1 MALVLNEEH
10 LMLRD
15 SARDFLLS
23 RAPVGHL
30 RKLRDSANENGFS
43 KTLWQEMVDMGWA
56 AILVPEEHGGLDYGF
71 TGMGIVLEETGRTL
85 TPSPLLSSALMS
97 VAALL
102 RGGSDVQK
110 ATLLPRLASGNS
122 LFAVAFDETRR
133 HNPTSVTSQ
142 AVAQDGEYSLS
153 GRKVAV
159 LDGHIAD
166 TLLVSARILD
176 NASQPGGISLFL
188 VQANA
193 EGVVVEPYE
202 VLDTHHAAN
211 INFDNVKLGVESQL
225 GQPGHG
231 ESILQYILDVGRL
244 GQSAE
249 LLGVA
254 QEAFERTVEYLK
266 ERRQFGVAIGSFQAL
281 QHRAAILF
289 GELELCKSLV
299 INSLYQLDT
308 GLEDLAELASM
319 TKAKLCET
327 AANATAEAIQMHG
340 GIGMTDEFDIGFFFK
355 RARILETFL
364 GDRYYHLDRFASTR
378 GY

>member
-15 SARDFLLS
+15 AARDFLCS
-23 RAPVGHL
+23 QAPVDHL
-30 RKLRDSANENGFS
+30 RKLRDSTNKDGFS
-43 KTLWQEMVDMGWA
+43 RTLWQGMVDMGWA
-56 AILVPEEHGGLDYGF
+56 AILVPEEHGGLGYGF

-85 TPSPLLSSALMS
+85 TPSPLLGSALMG
-97 VAALL
+97 VVALL
-102 RGGSDVQK
+102 RAGSAAQK
-110 ATLLPRLASGNS
+110 SALLPKLASGS
-122 LFAVAFDETRR
+122 LLIGVAVDESRR
-133 HNPTSVTSQ
+133 HNPASVTCQVVSR
-142 AVAQDGEYSLS
+142 DGELRLS

-166 TLLVSARILD
+166 LLLVSAQTLNSD
-176 NASQPGGISLFL
+176 GKPAGLSLFL
-188 VQANA
+188 VPANSA
-193 EGVVVEPYE
+193 GVELEPYE
-202 VLDTHHAAN
+202 VLDIHHAAN
-211 INFDNVKLGVESQL
+211 INFDSVKLAPESQL
-225 GQPGHG
+225 GQSGTG
-231 ESILQYILDVGRL
+231 ENTLQYILDVGRL

-289 GELELCKSLV
+289 GEIELCKSL
-299 INSLYQLDT
+299 IHNSLRQMDA
-308 GLEDLAELASM
+308 GLEDLAEVASM

-327 AANATAEAIQMHG
+327 ATKVTAEAIQMHG

-364 GDRYYHLDRFASTR
+364 GDRYYHLDRFAVTR

>member
-15 SARDFLLS
+15 AARDFLCAQ
-23 RAPVGHL
+23 APVDHL
-30 RKLRDSANENGFS
+30 RQLRDSANKDGFS
-43 KTLWQEMVDMGWA
+43 RALWQEMVDMGWA
-56 AILVPEEHGGLDYGF
+56 AMLVPEEYGGLEYGF

-85 TPSPLLSSALMS
+85 SPSPLLGSALMG
-97 VAALL
+97 VAAVL
-102 RGGSDVQK
+102 RGGSELQK
-110 ATLLPRLASGNS
+110 AALLPKLASGGL
-122 LFAVAFDETRR
+122 LFGVAVDENRR
-133 HNPTSVTSQ
+133 HNPASVTCQ
-142 AVAQDGEYSLS
+142 VVAKDGELHLS

-166 TLLVSARILD
+166 TLLVSARTS
-176 NASQPGGISLFL
+176 NSAGKPAGISLFL
-188 VQANA
+188 VPANST
-193 EGVVVEPYE
+193 GVTVESYE

-211 INFDNVKLGVESQL
+211 ISFDRVKLAPDSQL
-225 GQPGHG
+225 GEAGAG
-231 ESILQYILDVGRL
+231 EDLLQYILDVGRL

-249 LLGVA
+249 LLGIA
-254 QEAFERTVEYLK
+254 QEAFERTLEYLK

-289 GELELCKSLV
+289 GEIELCKSLLLH
-299 INSLYQLDT
+299 SLRQLDA
-308 GLEDLAELASM
+308 GLEDLTELASM

-327 AANATAEAIQMHG
+327 ATNVTAEAIQMHG

-355 RARILETFL
+355 RGRILETFL
-364 GDRYYHLDRFASTR
+364 GDRYYHLDRFALAR

>member
-15 SARDFLLS
+15 AARDFL
-23 RAPVGHL
+23 RAQAPVDHL
-30 RKLRDSANENGFS
+30 RQLRDSANKDGFS
-43 KTLWQEMVDMGWA
+43 RTLWQEMVGMGWA
-56 AILVPEEHGGLDYGF
+56 AMLVPEEYGGLEYGF

-85 TPSPLLSSALMS
+85 TPSPLLGSALMG

-102 RGGSDVQK
+102 RAGSEIQK
-110 ATLLPRLASGNS
+110 ADLLPRLASGS
-122 LFAVAFDETRR
+122 LLFGVAVDESRR
-133 HNPTSVTSQ
+133 HNPASVTCQ
-142 AVAQDGEYSLS
+142 VVARNGELRLS
-153 GRKVAV
+153 GRKVGV

-166 TLLVSARILD
+166 TLLVSAQTS
-176 NASQPGGISLFL
+176 NSAGKPAGISLFL
-188 VQANA
+188 VPANSA
-193 EGVVVEPYE
+193 GIEIESYE

-211 INFDNVKLGVESQL
+211 INFDSVKLAAESQL
-225 GQPGHG
+225 GEPGAG

-254 QEAFERTVEYLK
+254 QEAFERTLEYLK
-266 ERRQFGVAIGSFQAL
+266 ERRQFGAAIGSFQAL

-289 GELELCKSLV
+289 GEIELCKSLLLH
-299 INSLYQLDT
+299 SLRQLDT
-308 GLEDLAELASM
+308 GLEDLTELASM
-319 TKAKLCET
+319 TKARLCET
-327 AANATAEAIQMHG
+327 ATNVTAEAIQMHG

-364 GDRYYHLDRFASTR
+364 GDRYYHLDRFALAR

>member
-15 SARDFLLS
+15 AARDFLCAQ
-23 RAPVGHL
+23 APVSHL
-30 RKLRDSANENGFS
+30 RQLRDSANKDGFS
-43 KTLWQEMVDMGWA
+43 RTLWQEMVDMGWA
-56 AILVPEEHGGLDYGF
+56 AMLVPEEHGGLEYGF

-85 TPSPLLSSALMS
+85 TPSPLLGSALMG

-102 RGGSDVQK
+102 RAGSDAQK
-110 ATLLPRLASGNS
+110 ATLLPKLASGS
-122 LFAVAFDETRR
+122 LLFAVAVDEGRR
-133 HNPTSVTSQ
+133 HNPTSVTSRV
-142 AVAQDGEYSLS
+142 VAEDGEFRLN
-153 GRKVAV
+153 GRKIAV

-166 TLLVSARILD
+166 TLLVSAQAPD
-176 NASQPGGISLFL
+176 NAGKPAGMALFL
-188 VQANA
+188 VPTSSA
-193 EGVVVEPYE
+193 GVEVETYE

-211 INFDNVKLGVESQL
+211 INFDNVRLAPESQL
-225 GQPGHG
+225 GQSGDG
-231 ESILQYILDVGRL
+231 ENILQYILDVGRL

-254 QEAFERTVEYLK
+254 REAFERTVEYLK
-266 ERRQFGVAIGSFQAL
+266 ARRQFGVAIGSFQAL

-289 GELELCKSLV
+289 GEIELCKSLV
-299 INSLYQLDT
+299 INSLQQLDT
-308 GLEDLAELASM
+308 GLLASM

-327 AANATAEAIQMHG
+327 ATNVTAEAIQMHG

-364 GDRYYHLDRFASTR
+364 GDRYYHLDRFALTR